1 MIQTD
6 NIKKVFL
13 LGGADL
19 EMATIKKLLE
29 EYNHIV
35 VDKGLNWSNAKL
47 DAYAEELQKFSSED
61 YVIYGVELQENCPT
75 PVNYIRI
82 DHHNDLQDGP
92 SALEQVAEIIGH
104 KLTEDEQLIS
114 ENDKGYYPAMEKYL
128 SEKYP
133 DMSRGDKCA
142 MMDDIR
148 RRDRKEQGSTPEE
161 EQAASDIV
169 ANGLYDRFGE
179 LVVVRIG
186 DSISHMSVLCDK
198 LYPYRHLLIY
208 RVGDKTTNEL
218 TFYGTHSKE
227 VYDYVKDWC
236 LNKELSYSGGGLNG
250 YWGIKKGVLESSKIM
265 EVVGYVKSYFTQS
278 SHIFYF
284 PFTWSKKECHCHE
297 NNDSNPLN
305 SICLAKDSGWLGVEK
320 CEGTD
325 EIDIDTE
332 KQELYNELNYFFPFV
347 HKEIYECTG
356 TVEALISETVADEDE
371 RKKWKESP
379 RIRHFERR
387 EKGLKYQIAVRKN
400 GGYNRYSLDIES
412 INLNLYSTGVGL
424 LSIYTKNYSGQY
436 TRINPIDKT
445 EEIKPIGC
453 DDILIINQ
461 YGRRVMSPFY
471 MDIYNRTEIAE
482 TVSISGLNLQ
492 DDFQKPLAW
501 QYNSVIQGLLK
512 DLDQGIKY
520 EMVIDDRMFLM
531 CWYKNAQC
539 IAAAKSSMEDCI
551 SERSYYKN
559 LQTLSDY
566 WYKYV
571 FVDASSPT
579 CQNDYMKKQLL
590 LDHTYLRW
598 SNWNSLYGVTRY
610 SFMFLTNETVPHFL
624 LRSFE
629 TIYARMA
636 ELVLMQRA
644 TVLKF
649 SERINLLN
657 LIKSGPDS
665 DESEEQINSLC
676 NDYIIFKNQFYF
688 REITAQDQGIEMYDM
703 LQKSLRLEEMVKD
716 LDEDIQEVYQVYS
729 IREEQEGN
737 KKAQTLNLVMS
748 LFTPASCLAAL
759 LALGSWLDTWTGSW
773 DPWYLRGLGVAIA
786 VIVSAIVGYL
796 FNKDWV
802 KSWVTSQW
810 GKLKNKGN

>member
-1 MIQTD
+1 MDQTD
-6 NIKKVFL
+6 NNKKKVFL

-19 EMATIKKLLE
+19 EMTTIKKLLE

-82 DHHNDLQDGP
+82 DHHNDFQDRQSSLG
-92 SALEQVAEIIGH
+92 QVAEIIGH
-104 KLTEDEQLIS
+104 KLTEEEQLIA

-133 DMSRGDKCA
+133 DMSSGDKCKK
-142 MMDDIR
+142 MDDVRIK
-148 RRDRKEQGSTPEE
+148 DRKEQGVTLEE
-161 EQAASDIV
+161 EKAASGIV
-169 ANGLYDRFGE
+169 DNGIYDRFGE
-179 LVVVRIG
+179 LVVVRID
-186 DSISHMSVLCDK
+186 DSISHMSALCDK

-208 RVGDKTTNEL
+208 RVGNEKTNEL
-218 TFYGTHSKE
+218 TFYGTQSEE
-227 VYDYVKDWC
+227 VYKYVTDWC
-236 LNKELSYSGGGLNG
+236 LNEELSYSGGGSNG

-284 PFTWSKKECHCHE
+284 PFTWNKKECHCRK
-297 NNDSNPLN
+297 NNDGNPLK
-305 SICLAKDSGWLGVEK
+305 SVCLAEDSGWLGVEK

-325 EIDIDTE
+325 EVDIDTE

-347 HKEIYECTG
+347 HKEIYECTE
-356 TVEALISETVADEDE
+356 TVEVLISETVADEDE

-387 EKGLKYQIAVRKN
+387 EKGLKYQIVVRKN
-400 GGYNRYSLDIES
+400 GWYNRYTLDIES
-412 INLNLYSTGVGL
+412 INLNLYSTGVGM
-424 LSIYTKNYSGQY
+424 LSIYTKNFSGQY
-436 TRINPIDKT
+436 TRINQKDETK
-445 EEIKPIGC
+445 EVKPIGC

-482 TVSISGLNLQ
+482 TVSIIGLNLK

-501 QYNSVIQGLLK
+501 QYNSVIQGLLN
-512 DLDQGIKY
+512 DLDPQVNY
-520 EMVIDDRMFLM
+520 EMVVDDRMFLM
-531 CWYKNAQC
+531 CWYKNTQC
-539 IAAAKSSMEDCI
+539 VAAARSLMEDCI

-566 WYKYV
+566 WYKYI
-571 FVDASSPT
+571 FVDSSSPS
-579 CQNDYMKKQLL
+579 CQDDHMKKQLL
-590 LDHTYLRW
+590 LDHTYMRW

-629 TIYARMA
+629 TIYARMT

-649 SERINLLN
+649 SEKINLLN
-657 LIKSGPDS
+657 MALKGPDNNKRK
-665 DESEEQINSLC
+665 DMELRQKKVDSLC
-676 NDYIIFKNQFYF
+676 RDYIVFKNQFYF

-703 LQKSLRLEEMVKD
+703 LQNSLRLEDMVKD
-716 LDEDIQEVYQVYS
+716 LDQDIQEIYQYHS
-729 IREEQEGN
+729 IVEEQEGN
-737 KKAQTLNLVMS
+737 KKAQTLNVIMS
-748 LFTPASCLAAL
+748 IFTPASCLAAFL
-759 LALGSWLDTWTGSW
+759 TIGGWRDKWIWNCDSTWVSWLGVIIMLSASIIT
-773 DPWYLRGLGVAIA
+773 YLVFKFCR
-786 VIVSAIVGYL
+786 
-796 FNKDWV
+796 K
-802 KSWVTSQW
+802 
-810 GKLKNKGN
+810 